1 MSSKVRI
8 GAVLQ
13 QLQEIDTSPSV
24 KRNETGDVVTRKYN
38 LNKGRVKDVTD
49 ALVYGTADGEYSNA
63 VLTEIASEPI
73 NANSAEITLVYAPV
87 NATDEVL
94 PPVGTVIQETDANAI
109 DIPIGKATISDSQ
122 KDQNLKDGVEAF
134 LSPQPIYRRI
144 EILDAFVFSE
154 SNAID
159 DVGKIDNSP
168 EDLTTPALGKW
179 LKVGFVVRTVGSKFE
194 QTETWQYAENGW
206 DTAIYTAIA

>member
-24 KRNETGDVVTRKYN
+24 KRNETGDVVTRKFN
-38 LNKGRVKDVTD
+38 LNKGRVKAVTD
-49 ALVYGTADGEYSNA
+49 ALVYGTADGEYTNA

-109 DIPIGKATISDSQ
+109 DIPIGKADISDSL

-144 EILDAFVFSE
+144 EILDAFTFSE
-154 SNAID
+154 ANAID
-159 DVGKIDNSP
+159 NVGKIDNTP
-168 EDLTTPALGKW
+168 EDLTSPSVGKW

-206 DTAIYTAIA
+206 DTDIYTAIA